1 MNKNPNFVLPKTF
14 LVGQTK
20 INLSGL
26 ILYLEETN
34 QLEFLEDIT
43 QAKNEGLSEGE
54 ILCSFYAKLCYAS
67 LTNKKNKNISKIRSI
82 HDNIIAT
89 IDSQHGSVFEHC
101 YLNFVT
107 TDTSRVFTH
116 ELVRHRQ
123 GTSFSQ
129 TSGRYVRSD
138 ELKLVIDPI
147 LEPVYEDIEEVRIY
161 LENKYKTIGE
171 KLGIENMTDFDR
183 KKKITSAMR
192 RILPNGQANEIG
204 FGVNIRSLR
213 FTIQQRT
220 SRHAEWEIR
229 VIFNQI
235 VNILF
240 DKYPLIFS
248 DVRYV
253 EIDGQNEYTFKNHKI

>member
-1 MNKNPNFVLPKTF
+1 MNNQNFVLPKTF
-14 LVGQTK
+14 FIGQTELNLVGLT
-20 INLSGL
+20 S
-26 ILYLEETN
+26 YLEYTHQE
-34 QLEFLEDIT
+34 EFLEDIS
-43 QAKNEGLSEGE
+43 QAKLEGLSNGE

-67 LTNKKNKNISKIRSI
+67 LCVGKNKNISKVRSI
-82 HDNIIAT
+82 ADNILAT

-129 TSGRYVRSD
+129 TSGRFVRSD
-138 ELKLVIDPI
+138 VLKLVIDPI
-147 LEPVYEDIEEVRIY
+147 LEPVYQELEDARIY
-161 LENKYKTIGE
+161 IQNIYKE
-171 KLGIENMTDFDR
+171 MEKKLGLETMTNFD
-183 KKKITSAMR
+183 KKKKLTSAMR

-204 FGVNIRSLR
+204 FGLNLRSLR

-220 SRHAEWEIR
+220 ARFAEWEIR

-235 VNILF
+235 VSILTE
-240 DKYPLIFS
+240 KYPLIFS
-248 DVRYV
+248 DAKF
-253 EIDGQNEYTFKNHKI
+253 EDIDGQKEVTFKNHKI